1 MKTAYLLFGLASACA
16 SAPTEAQYPL
26 CDHDG
31 APACGNIGQAGRTA
45 KAPATLARETRSTA
59 LLGGPTP
66 ISTSATG
73 AHESATAVG
82 FAGTVMDTSRRMVPV
97 LTRVLVGASSEI
109 QRVSP
114 LHRPLADHREQIAC
128 GNVMTKGG
136 RTRRCNHAQGIVT
149 EVEIDDSGAPIG
161 EVSTYDITP

>member
-1 MKTAYLLFGLASACA
+1 
-16 SAPTEAQYPL
+16 
-26 CDHDG
+26 
-31 APACGNIGQAGRTA
+31 
-45 KAPATLARETRSTA
+45 
-59 LLGGPTP
+59 
-66 ISTSATG
+66 
-73 AHESATAVG
+73 
-82 FAGTVMDTSRRMVPV
+82 MVPV

-114 LHRPLADHREQIAC
+114 LHRPLADHREQVAC